1 MGTTECPTLASSP
14 AGTQD
19 VSPCIIP
26 SAQTSLEPGPRSVD
40 TPVRLRVTSWRQKV
54 QPLHG
59 QVNLRHMHPGPVPV
73 PWSQHGHRWAS
84 QCLCDS
90 ACGHSPPCVLPS
102 PQEQGQVFPASWGK
116 VMYVYTA
123 GHTAVPAAA
132 PGLAWKVSGG
142 GAAGISW
149 RMWGGYVPSRCVL
162 SSGEEVSGPQLQQA
176 SVSTAQPQP
185 AQALPW
191 ETSHEG
197 TGWWVPSQMVAL
209 G

>member
-116 VMYVYTA
+116 AMYVYTA

-142 GAAGISW
+142 G
-149 RMWGGYVPSRCVL
+149 RREYHGGC
-162 SSGEEVSGPQLQQA
+162 GEA
-176 SVSTAQPQP
+176 
-185 AQALPW
+185 
-191 ETSHEG
+191 TSHPA
-197 TGWWVPSQMVAL
+197 VC
-209 G
+209 